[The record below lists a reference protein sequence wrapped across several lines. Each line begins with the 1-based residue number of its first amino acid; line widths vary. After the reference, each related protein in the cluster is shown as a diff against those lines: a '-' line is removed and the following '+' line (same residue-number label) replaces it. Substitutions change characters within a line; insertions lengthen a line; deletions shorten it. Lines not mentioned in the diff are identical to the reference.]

1 MEQPTRVVK
10 QAKPAAESSLM
21 DDLLNMDL
29 TTTTQTS
36 QATTSDDP
44 FASDL
49 MGMMDVIDT
58 MGSSQ
63 QPATSSDP
71 MDFSS
76 MFTSTPQPEPEPAQP
91 EPEPAQPEPEP
102 EPEPVQPQGKM
113 NE

>member
-91 EPEPAQPEPEP
+91 EPVQPEPEP
-102 EPEPVQPQGKM
+102 EPEPVQSQGKL

>member
-36 QATTSDDP
+36 QAITSDDP

-102 EPEPVQPQGKM
+102 EPEPVQSQGKL

>member
-1 MEQPTRVVK
+1 
-10 QAKPAAESSLM
+10 
-21 DDLLNMDL
+21 MDL

-91 EPEPAQPEPEP
+91 EPEPKPEP
-102 EPEPVQPQGKM
+102 EPEPVQSQGKL